1 MAARESMGAVDHA
14 WLRMDRPANL
24 MIITGVFIFR
34 ESMDFQRLTHVIE
47 TRFLRFHR
55 FRQRVTDYSGTSGT
69 WEDDPSFDI
78 RRHVKRVALPGAA
91 DKVELEAYVSERMGE
106 PLDHDKPMWEFHLV
120 ENYREGAA
128 VVVRIHHCY
137 ADGIALIGV
146 TLGITD
152 EEPDPAEPAEA
163 ADHFHAHDN
172 DVIHALFQPLESA
185 AGSVYDVGR
194 GLLNAGLNLTRH
206 PGKALDYARYGLRFT
221 TESTELTLLPADS
234 PTRFKGTPGPIK
246 RAVWAEPI
254 SLEEVKAIGHA
265 IGCSVND
272 VLLASVTAALRA
284 YLLEK
289 GESVD
294 GVEVRA
300 VVPVN
305 MRSEAPGEQL
315 GNQFGLVF
323 LSLPVGVANPL
334 ERAYELKR
342 RMREL
347 RNSTQ
352 PVFAL
357 ALMNVTGMGPQALQD
372 FVVGLLSQKAS
383 AVMTNVP
390 GPQQPRYLAGC
401 KIDEQMFWV
410 PQSGDIGMGV
420 SILSYNGRVHFG
432 LVTDAGLVP
441 DPERII
447 SRFGEEFER
456 LLLTTLME
464 ADWGPPPEGHRPIG
478 PKRG

>member
-24 MIITGVFIFR
+24 MIITGVLIFR
-34 ESMDFQRLTHVIE
+34 EPMDFQRLTHVIE

-55 FRQRVTDYSGTSGT
+55 FRQRVVNYSGTSGT
-69 WEDDPSFDI
+69 WEDDPNFDI
-78 RRHVKRVALPGAA
+78 RRHVKRVALPGDAG
-91 DKVELEAYVSERMGE
+91 KVELEDYVSDRMGE

-152 EEPDPAEPAEA
+152 DEPNPAEPA
-163 ADHFHAHDN
+163 DSPRHFHAHEN
-172 DVIHALFQPLESA
+172 DVIHALFQPLENAVEST
-185 AGSVYDVGR
+185 YDLGR
-194 GLLNAGLNLTRH
+194 GVLNAGLGLARNPR
-206 PGKALDYARYGLRFT
+206 KALAYARYGWRFT

-284 YLLEK
+284 YLIEK
-289 GESVD
+289 GDSVEAA
-294 GVEVRA
+294 EVRA
-300 VVPVN
+300 IVPVN
-305 MRSEAPGEQL
+305 MRAEVPGESL
-315 GNQFGLVF
+315 GNHFGLVF
-323 LSLPVGVANPL
+323 LSLPVGIANPL

-347 RNSTQ
+347 RSSTQ

-357 ALMNVTGMGPQALQD
+357 ALMNVTGMGPQAFQD

-390 GPQQPRYLAGC
+390 GPQQPRYLAGV

-420 SILSYNGRVHFG
+420 SIFSYNGRVHFG
-432 LVTDAGLVP
+432 MSTDAGLVP

-447 SRFGEEFER
+447 ARFGEEFER
-456 LLLTTLME
+456 LVLTTLME
-464 ADWGPPPEGHRPIG
+464 VDWDAPSEGHRPIG
-478 PKRG
+478 PSGR